1 MACAGTR
8 AASSSRTPGAVGGSG
23 HTVPHDPRRTL
34 SRAGAGMTDVLLRDV
49 DDADLEV
56 FYEQQREEEAVRRA
70 QFPARDRDRFL
81 THWRT
86 KVLGNPHRARP
97 DRHGRRRGR
106 RQHRRVVAGRQALR
120 RLLVRAAVLGPRGR
134 DRGAATVRAAGGG
147 PPPLR
152 RPVRGQH
159 RLGAA
164 PRALRLP
171 AGGHRP
177 RRRCRV
183 RGAQARRGLTASVGG
198 RHLGRQRR

>member
-8 AASSSRTPGAVGGSG
+8 AASSSRTPGAVGRSG
-23 HTVPHDPRRTL
+23 HTVPHDPQRTL

-86 KVLGNPHRARP
+86 KVLGNPPGAPRP
-97 DRHGRRRGR
+97 SRSTERSPATSSRGGRTASASSATGS
-106 RQHRRVVAGRQALR
+106 GSGSG
-120 RLLVRAAVLGPRGR
+120 AAASGPRR
-134 DRGAATVRAAGGG
+134 CDSSCSASRSDPSTPTRSW
-147 PPPLR
+147 
-152 RPVRGQH
+152 QH

-164 PRALRLP
+164 PGALRLP
-171 AGGHRP
+171 AGRRRP
-177 RRRCRV
+177 RWRPRL
-183 RGAQARRGLTASVGG
+183 RGAQARR
-198 RHLGRQRR
+198 RRRR